1 MTCLLKKTTC
11 LVIILS
17 GFYLTLSAKQ
27 QFPLRLPDTGQ
38 TTGYTTTD
46 GEDAD
51 FIINP
56 PSLTLNGD
64 GTVSDNNTGLMWQQ
78 TDGGEM
84 TWENAASYCSNLTL
98 AGHSDWRLPTGIELF
113 GINNYNH
120 LNPALNTAYFTTT
133 TADYWWTNE
142 TQVDDATKVWVVN
155 AGGGIG
161 AHPKSETVSAG
172 GIKQFHV
179 RAVRNLVIT
188 VVPGA
193 HFTDNGNG
201 TITDNHTGL
210 VWQKIQP
217 SSTMT
222 WEEAL
227 SYSRSLT
234 LGGKSDWRLPNVR
247 ELQSLNDV
255 NLYKPSFNKNYF
267 TNVLSGNFW
276 SSTTMFQTAAK
287 AWDINVDY
295 GIVSY
300 NDKTQ
305 LENVL
310 LVRGGLDNISLG
322 ISEAAIPGGEYNMG
336 DHFGFVD
343 PHHPSDEIPIHLVKV
358 DSFNIA
364 TTETT
369 NQQFLSFLNSYLL
382 QGLIE
387 VRSNIVYLAGGTDS
401 LCFTWQK
408 APWYSISYDGTSFS
422 IADFRANH
430 PMVGMLWFGAVVY
443 CNWLSQQNGLEQCYN
458 LTTWACNFTKNGYRL
473 PTEAEWEYAGRG
485 GHTNPYFN
493 YPTGDTVYVN
503 QANLPD
509 SGDPYET
516 GSYPLTTPVGF
527 YDGTLKHK
535 SDYNWPGSA
544 TTYQTMNGMNGY
556 GLYDMQGN
564 VWELINDWYGQDY
577 YIISPYDNPKGP
589 DSGFLMPDGK
599 PYRGMRGGNWYN
611 GDVINGV
618 NDGHSRVSNRN
629 PSYYRGPQDPN
640 HPWYHVG
647 FRVARKYSLMLGL
660 NDIGNVSKGSVQ
672 LLQNYPN
679 PFSGSTTIKFY
690 LPQSSHVSL
699 IIRNILGQEVATLT
713 DRDYSAGW
721 QSITWDGKT
730 SHSNIC
736 FATLSAGSYQKT
748 IKMISIK

>member
-1 MTCLLKKTTC
+1 MNCIHRK
-11 LVIILS
+11 ILILAMVSCGTYS
-17 GFYLTLSAKQ
+17 GVVAQ
-27 QFPLRLPDTGQ
+27 QMFPFRLPDTGQ
-38 TTGYTTTD
+38 TTTYTTTS

-56 PSLTLNGD
+56 PSFTLNGD
-64 GTVSDNNTGLMWQQ
+64 GTVTDNNTGLMWQQ

-84 TWENAASYCSNLTL
+84 TWENATSYCSNLAL

-120 LNPALNTAYFTTT
+120 LNPALNTVYFTTT
-133 TADYWWTNE
+133 TADYWWTSE
-142 TQVDDATKVWVVN
+142 TQVDDITKVWVVN

-179 RAVRNLVIT
+179 RAVRNLVT
-188 VVPGA
+188 PPSTGS

-217 SSTMT
+217 SSGMT
-222 WEEAL
+222 WEAAL
-227 SYSRSLT
+227 SYTRNLS

-247 ELQSLNDV
+247 ELQSLNEV
-255 NLYKPSFNKNYF
+255 TLSKPSFDRNYF
-267 TNVLSGNFW
+267 TNVLAGSYW
-276 SSTTMFQTAAK
+276 SSTTMFQTASL

-300 NDKTQ
+300 SDKALT
-305 LENVL
+305 ENVL
-310 LVRGGLDNISLG
+310 AVRGGLDNVSSG
-322 ISEAAIPGGEYNMG
+322 VSEVAIPGGEYEMG
-336 DHFGFVD
+336 DHYGYVD
-343 PHHPSDEIPIHLVKV
+343 PNHPSDELPVHLVKI

-364 TTETT
+364 ATVTT
-369 NQQFLSFLNSYLL
+369 NQQFLNFLNAYLV
-382 QGLIE
+382 QGLAE
-387 VRSNIVYLAGGTDS
+387 VRNKIVYLTGGSDS
-401 LCFTWQK
+401 LCYTWQY

-422 IADFRANH
+422 MADFRANH
-430 PMVGMLWFGAVVY
+430 PMVGVLWFGAAVY
-443 CNWLSQQNGLEQCYN
+443 CNWLSQQNGLQSCYN
-458 LTTWACNFTKNGYRL
+458 TTTWVCDFAQNGYRL

-493 YPTGDTVYVN
+493 YPYGDTTHVN

-516 GSYPLTTPVGF
+516 GSFPLSTPVGF
-527 YDGTLKHK
+527 YDGSLKHK
-535 SDYNWPGSA
+535 TDYNWPGSA
-544 TTYQTMNGMNGY
+544 ATYQTMNGANGF
-556 GLYDMQGN
+556 GLYDMQGD
-564 VWELINDWYGQDY
+564 VWELINDWYGQNY
-577 YIISPYDNPKGP
+577 YSISPYDNPRGP
-589 DSGFLMPDGK
+589 DAGFIMPDGK

-611 GDVINGV
+611 GDILNGV

-647 FRVARKYSLMLGL
+647 FRVARKYSVILGL
-660 NDIGNVSKGSVQ
+660 NEVRAPGSFQ

-679 PFSGSTTIKFY
+679 PFATSTTVKFY
-690 LPQSSHVSL
+690 LPQPSHVTL
-699 IIRNILGQEVATLT
+699 VVRNMLKQEVARLADSDYIQGWHEISWNGINAGCGICFCTLT
-713 DRDYSAGW
+713 TGA
-721 QSITWDGKT
+721 
-730 SHSNIC
+730 
-736 FATLSAGSYQKT
+736 FQKT
-748 IKMISIK
+748 IKLIIIK

>member
-17 GFYLTLSAKQ
+17 GFYLTLSAQQ

-227 SYSRSLT
+227 SYSRSLI

-310 LVRGGLDNISLG
+310 LVRGGLDNISLS

-408 APWYSISYDGTSFS
+408 APWYSISYDGTNFS

-430 PMVGMLWFGAVVY
+430 PMVGVLWFGAVVY

-509 SGDPYET
+509 SDDPYET

-660 NDIGNVSKGSVQ
+660 NDNGNVSKGSVQ